1 MDSADARSDDCARDG
16 DGPHAVYEGQRKATN
31 HATATDGRLRVQ
43 RDPLQI
49 TQAPVIVYT
58 CHCTDCQRIT
68 SSAFSLGM
76 VIPDESFRLTG
87 KAARAAAGGGL
98 TAGDRVKSRWTCP
111 DCGIWLYGNPRPG
124 TRYPGMVRVV
134 RGGTLDDTSWLR
146 LTVHFWTRSKQPWV
160 VVPEGATLYEMQP
173 DPD

>member
-1 MDSADARSDDCARDG
+1 MKLVIIASAHPFSFILRLGRRRSMDGADARSDDCARDG

-76 VIPDESFRLTG
+76 VIPDE
-87 KAARAAAGGGL
+87 
-98 TAGDRVKSRWTCP
+98 
-111 DCGIWLYGNPRPG
+111 
-124 TRYPGMVRVV
+124 
-134 RGGTLDDTSWLR
+134 
-146 LTVHFWTRSKQPWV
+146 
-160 VVPEGATLYEMQP
+160 
-173 DPD
+173 